1 MKKLLF
7 TGVIILFLLL
17 MTGAECDNCD
27 DGTNGD
33 LIAENP
39 TPAAGST
46 GFCVLVDGKWKAGV
60 IVKNIGTDDIGVATT
75 TAFDFGTFGV
85 QTVSTPP
92 LAAGAATT
100 VTVDFPTGCF
110 NPDCNFTIT
119 VDSTDAVA
127 ETNEGNN
134 EASGICIG

>member
-27 DGTNGD
+27 NGGNAD
-33 LIAENP
+33 LITENP
-39 TPAAGST
+39 TPAAGVT
-46 GFCVLVDGKWKAGV
+46 GYCVFHEGKWKAGV
-60 IVKNIGTDDIGVATT
+60 IVKNVGTDDAGAST
-75 TAFDFGTFGV
+75 TAFDFGTLGV
-85 QTVSTPP
+85 KTVATPA
-92 LAAGAATT
+92 LTAGAS
-100 VTVDFPTGCF
+100 VTVRVEFPVGCH
-110 NPDCNFTIT
+110 NPDCDFSIT

-134 EASGICIG
+134 EANGICIG